1 MVATDESDPSL
12 EIKKDKSSAHKEQQD
27 STVIANIVAEEA
39 TAGKSNLECIISSEV
54 CKDCY
59 EFPHMSCGLYLI
71 LNGRKRAIT

>member
-39 TAGKSNLECIISSEV
+39 TAGKSNLECIISSE
-54 CKDCY
+54 DCY

-71 LNGRKRAIT
+71 SNGRKRAIT